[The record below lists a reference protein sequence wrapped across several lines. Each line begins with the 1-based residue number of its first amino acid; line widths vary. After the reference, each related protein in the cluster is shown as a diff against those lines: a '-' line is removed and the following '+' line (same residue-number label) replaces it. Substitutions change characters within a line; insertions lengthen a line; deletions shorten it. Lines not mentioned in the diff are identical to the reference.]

1 MAIKRLN
8 YKTNSIL
15 MVIIVIGILAV
26 INFLSSRHFVR
37 WDLTDGKE
45 FTIATATKKIAGE
58 LDDIVN
64 IKVYFSKGLPSQL
77 ANLEKQIKD
86 ILSEYKAYAG
96 SNLMIDYVDPSE
108 DPQLERK
115 VQMMGIPQ
123 IQLNVIEKDR
133 AQVRN
138 AYMGIAVLYEDKKEV
153 MPIVQSTANLEYDL
167 TSAIKKVTSEEV
179 ETIGFF
185 YGTNEIENKYSSIIT
200 ELEKGYKVTKVDIS
214 GEKKFGDNIDTLVL
228 VSPRDMK
235 EREKYE
241 IDQFLMRGGRLVL
254 LIDTVKLET
263 DRLAASILH
272 NNMDDMLAHYGIK
285 TNKDLVLDSSSE
297 TVVFR
302 KGFMQFSL
310 PYPFWPK
317 ISKQGLSKD
326 HPIVNRLGAIVFPW
340 TTSVEILKEKTG
352 DMRVTELVKSSD
364 HSWTQRGYLDISPGQ
379 KFNVGQEKMKSYTL
393 AAILSG
399 KFKSFYAG
407 KDIPAPESDNNSN
420 DNKIISPEKGERINE
435 SKDTHIL
442 VIGNS
447 GFMADEFLRQSSG
460 NFTFFMNSIDWLTIG
475 DELIGIRSRRVTDR
489 PLKEISEGKKAYI
502 KFIDIF
508 GMSAVLI
515 CLGLIKFYLKKR
527 DRFQDLGETLMPTS
541 RHKGG

>member
-8 YKTNSIL
+8 YKTNSIF
-15 MVIIVIGILAV
+15 MVIIVIAILAT
-26 INFLSSRHFVR
+26 INFLSSRHFIR

-45 FTIATATKKIAGE
+45 FTIDTATKKIVGE

-64 IKVYFSKGLPSQL
+64 IKVYFSKGLPSHL

-96 SNLMIDYVDPSE
+96 SNLMIDYIDPSE
-108 DPQLERK
+108 NPQLEKK

-153 MPIVQSTANLEYDL
+153 IPLVQSTVNLEYDL

-185 YGTNEIENKYSSIIT
+185 YGTNEIENNYSSITT
-200 ELEKGYKVTKVDIS
+200 ELEKRYKVTKVDIS
-214 GEKKFGDNIDTLVL
+214 GGKEIGDDIDTLVL

-241 IDQFLMRGGRLVL
+241 IDQFLMKGGRLAI
-254 LIDTVKLET
+254 LIDSVKRET
-263 DRLAASILH
+263 DRLAASLLH
-272 NNMDDMLAHYGIK
+272 HNMDDMLAHYGIK
-285 TNKDLVLDSSSE
+285 INKDLVLDSSSE
-297 TVVFR
+297 MATFYS
-302 KGFMQFSL
+302 GFMRFSL

-317 ISKQGLSKD
+317 ISKQGLLND

-340 TTSVEILKEKTG
+340 TASVKILKEKTG
-352 DMRVTELVKSSD
+352 DLKVTELVKSSD
-364 HSWTQRGYLDISPGQ
+364 RSWIQKGYFDLNPRQ
-379 KFNVGQEKMKSYTL
+379 KFNVVPEKMKSYTL

-407 KDIPAPESDNNSN
+407 KDIPAPKSDDNNK
-420 DNKIISPEKGERINE
+420 DKDKIISPETEERINE

-447 GFMADEFLRQSSG
+447 SFIADEFLRQSSG

-489 PLKEISEGKKAYI
+489 PLKEISEHKKAYI
-502 KFIDIF
+502 KFVDIF

-515 CLGLIKFYLKKR
+515 CFGLIRFYLRKREKR
-527 DRFQDLGETLMPTS
+527 DFSIQVS
-541 RHKGG
+541 NAKV

>member
-1 MAIKRLN
+1 
-8 YKTNSIL
+8 
-15 MVIIVIGILAV
+15 
-26 INFLSSRHFVR
+26 
-37 WDLTDGKE
+37 
-45 FTIATATKKIAGE
+45 E

-64 IKVYFSKGLPSQL
+64 IKVYFSKGLPSHL

-86 ILSEYKAYAG
+86 LLSEYKAYAG
-96 SNLMIDYVDPSE
+96 SSLIIDYVDPSE
-108 DPQLERK
+108 NPQLERK

-153 MPIVQSTANLEYDL
+153 LPLVQNIVNLEYDL

-179 ETIGFF
+179 ETIGFL
-185 YGTNEIENKYSSIIT
+185 YGTNELENKYSTIIT
-200 ELEKGYKVTKVDIS
+200 ELEKRYKVTKVDIS
-214 GEKKFGDNIDTLVL
+214 NGKEIGDDIDTLVL

-235 EREKYE
+235 EREIYE
-241 IDQFLMRGGRLVL
+241 IDQFVMRGGRLTL
-254 LIDTVKLET
+254 LIDTVKRET

-285 TNKDLVLDSSSE
+285 INKNLVLDSSSE
-297 TVVFR
+297 MATFY
-302 KGFMQFSL
+302 KGFMRFTL
-310 PYPFWPK
+310 PYSFWPK
-317 ISKQGLSKD
+317 ISKQGFLKD
-326 HPIVNRLGAIVFPW
+326 HPIVNRLGAIVLPW
-340 TTSVEILKEKTG
+340 TASVEILKEKTG
-352 DMRVTELVKSSD
+352 DLKVTELVKSSD
-364 HSWTQRGYLDISPGQ
+364 QSWTQRGYFDISPRQ
-379 KFNVGQEKMKSYTL
+379 KFNVEQEEMKSYTL

-407 KDIPAPESDNNSN
+407 KDIPAPESDDNSN
-420 DNKIISPEKGERINE
+420 DNKIISPDKGERINE

-447 GFMADEFLRQSSG
+447 GFIADEFIRQSSG
-460 NFTFFMNSIDWLTIG
+460 NFTFFMNSIDWLTVG

-489 PLKEISEGKKAYI
+489 PLKEISEHKKAYI
-502 KFIDIF
+502 KFVDIF

-515 CLGLIKFYLKKR
+515 CIGLIRFYLRKR
-527 DRFQDLGETLMPTS
+527 DRFNIQVSE
-541 RHKGG
+541 